1 MFRSIKESLVDVLGE
16 EKLKPALETGNMSN
30 LWQECVGS
38 TIGENTTIKNFKNG
52 ILTIKTKTSVWR
64 NELLFQKTDII
75 KKINLKLDKN
85 KIKDIRFL

>member
-1 MFRSIKESLVDVLGE
+1 MFRSIKESLIEVLGE
-16 EKLKPALETGNMSN
+16 EKLKPAFEKGNISN
-30 LWQECVGS
+30 LWQECVGA

-52 ILTIKTKTSVWR
+52 VLTVKTKTPVWR

>member
-1 MFRSIKESLVDVLGE
+1 VFRSIKESLIEVLGE
-16 EKLKPALETGNMSN
+16 EKLKPAFEKGNISN
-30 LWQECVGS
+30 LWQECVGA

-52 ILTIKTKTSVWR
+52 ILTIKAKTPVWR